1 MHLLNIVFHVAC
13 GIAAMALG
21 FLILATD
28 KGTERHRRLGRR
40 FGWLTLAVC
49 ASAVI
54 GNLLFRF
61 IPLFA
66 ILTVL
71 VLYQFLGAWRAV
83 ITKSDGPNLVD
94 AALTG
99 CAAAGAFILAPVVIR
114 ATETAGGAPA
124 VIQSTLATLAVVI
137 GYDIVRWLFP
147 PHWHRALWRYE
158 HVYKSV
164 ASLFA
169 MLSAASGNVIR
180 AGQPWSQLLPSA
192 LGVATIIWML
202 WRTWRRQKRSQGA

>member
-1 MHLLNIVFHVAC
+1 MHLLNIVFHVSC
-13 GIAAMALG
+13 GAAAIALG
-21 FLILATD
+21 FVILATG
-28 KGTERHRRLGRR
+28 KGTEQHRRLGRR

-49 ASAVI
+49 ASAVV

-83 ITKSDGPNLVD
+83 ITKSNGPDLVD
-94 AALTG
+94 AALTA
-99 CAAAGAFILAPVVIR
+99 CAAVGAFILAPVV
-114 ATETAGGAPA
+114 TGAHEGSPA
-124 VIQSTLATLAVVI
+124 IIHSTLATLAAVI

-147 PHWHRALWRYE
+147 RHWHGALWRYE

-180 AGQPWSQLLPSA
+180 FGQPWPQLLPSA
-192 LGVATIIWML
+192 IGMATILWML
-202 WRTWRRQKRSQGA
+202 WRTWRRQQRLAGA